1 MSYFWAFPAPKLLP
15 DGQTMPAQLENPVEK
30 LTLDQ
35 QKAVAEVE
43 LAKFHR
49 NERLHGQARTYTGR
63 RWLSLAFFILGLWV
77 ASKSIDVPYYG
88 VAFSL
93 LALVIA
99 LTQIHIAG
107 INRRLDALLE
117 LLDSDPAA
125 SDKRQNP

>member
-1 MSYFWAFPAPKLLP
+1 
-15 DGQTMPAQLENPVEK
+15 MPAQLENPVEK

-43 LAKFHR
+43 LARFHR
-49 NERLHGQARTYTGR
+49 HARLHGQARTYTGR

-125 SDKRQNP
+125 SDKRENH